1 MLDRFGALAL
11 ALDTVPKRHFTV
23 LVNSTFA
30 IASLMAG

>member
-23 LVNSTFA
+23 LVNDYVCDDLF
-30 IASLMAG
+30 L